1 MMDTNRIDDL
11 TPEEPNL
18 FYLVLSNACYIPA
31 TFCISAARFAAVPVD
46 GGTPEQAVRQEE
58 DTKRTATLQV
68 KETQLPGDGL
78 SFREI
83 PAAVRSIQSRT
94 QRSMQERRNTIA
106 ALPPTQEGAVH
117 WCHEAGDVR
126 GLPLEVKRVSSRQNR
141 AAIDAKYNLRQ
152 VLHRSVSHNIT
163 STREPPSSKV
173 TPLLNCDAFFGAP
186 GYLSA
191 AGQEHCAAATE
202 EKRRAL
208 LLRGGSGFTV
218 MTSPGAGR
226 LPANSTRCICIE
238 FLTDMPGTFEDTLIL
253 ELQAHPFGSSVFA
266 ESDVAA
272 HSSFRQT
279 LKLQVH
285 FPLHVSSVGNSL
297 LFAPCQ
303 PALNVT
309 AEPCPLLSVSSCIVS
324 SRLMD
329 RVSAKVSN
337 ASRLPVRKSAIQT
350 AIPLNSVAA
359 AAAGAAG
366 AAGAAAWRSDQQVLY
381 NADIQAQRAVAL
393 SGNCGGFSPKTT
405 RVDSGSILSS
415 PILPP
420 VGIFKVF
427 NRSSRDMSMNW
438 RVFDLDAW
446 DKQSREHARAPP
458 EATEPGVATR
468 AAEQTA
474 AAEAALGMELCP
486 ELQTQ
491 QGTEPATGVAA
502 PTTESCR
509 IPRGGPAQQKTNSEA
524 VSFDIATADYPGTT
538 LGGADGGS
546 VNSPPSGDQA
556 GWQFTASVEGDHARE
571 GKEAIGQQ
579 GGDAAADSGEQQGPL
594 VESHGRENE
603 RDTPVEEAE
612 RDTVDVAKDRG
623 GDTRLNRS
631 VTILVPPND
640 CAIANVLQNV
650 RASMQ
655 ASIWVDGIQHDG
667 AELGNAPPVVVSPEQ
682 CVVKAKSTQTFR
694 ITFDGVQGT
703 ADKRRFRLVGTGS
716 HVDRTGSH
724 ASVSDPAGL
733 LGPPAG
739 SCGGKSGS
747 SSSSCN
753 DRATWGSV
761 ERVPN
766 ACSIA
771 ASQATRQRRSAHDYQ
786 PANEVAN
793 LPAGLPEESDD
804 EEEDAWC
811 GNSAH
816 PVSALGGKLRKTVRE
831 KHR

>member
-1 MMDTNRIDDL
+1 
-11 TPEEPNL
+11 
-18 FYLVLSNACYIPA
+18 
-31 TFCISAARFAAVPVD
+31 
-46 GGTPEQAVRQEE
+46 
-58 DTKRTATLQV
+58 
-68 KETQLPGDGL
+68 
-78 SFREI
+78 
-83 PAAVRSIQSRT
+83 
-94 QRSMQERRNTIA
+94 
-106 ALPPTQEGAVH
+106 
-117 WCHEAGDVR
+117 
-126 GLPLEVKRVSSRQNR
+126 PLEVERVSSRQNR
-141 AAIDAKYNLRQ
+141 AAIDANYNLRQ
-152 VLHRSVSHNIT
+152 VLHRYVSHNIT

-208 LLRGGSGFTV
+208 LPRGGNGFTV
-218 MTSPGAGR
+218 MTSPAAGR
-226 LPANSTRCICIE
+226 LPAHSTRCICIE

-253 ELQAHPFGSSVFA
+253 ELQAHPFRSSFFA

-324 SRLMD
+324 SRLMA

-337 ASRLPVRKSAIQT
+337 ASRLSVRKSAIQT

-359 AAAGAAG
+359 AAAGAA
-366 AAGAAAWRSDQQVLY
+366 AWRSDQQVLY
-381 NADIQAQRAVAL
+381 NADRQAQRAVVL

-438 RVFDLDAW
+438 RVFELDAW

-474 AAEAALGMELCP
+474 AAEAAPGMELCP

-502 PTTESCR
+502 PTAESCR
-509 IPRGGPAQQKTNSEA
+509 IPRGGPAQQKSNSEA
-524 VSFDIATADYPGTT
+524 VSFDIATAAYPGAT
-538 LGGADGGS
+538 LGGADGGRA
-546 VNSPPSGDQA
+546 NSPPSGDQA
-556 GWQFTASVEGDHARE
+556 GWQFSASVEGDHARQ

-579 GGDAAADSGEQQGPL
+579 GGDAAADTGEQQGPL

-623 GDTRLNRS
+623 CDTRLNRS
-631 VTILVPPND
+631 VTTLVPPND
-640 CAIANVLQNV
+640 CAIENVLQNV

-655 ASIWVDGIQHDG
+655 ASIWVDGIQHNG
-667 AELGNAPPVVVSPEQ
+667 TELGKAPPVVVSPEQ
-682 CVVKAKSTQTFR
+682 CVVKAKSTRTFR

-739 SCGGKSGS
+739 SCG
-747 SSSSCN
+747 
-753 DRATWGSV
+753 R
-761 ERVPN
+761 
-766 ACSIA
+766 
-771 ASQATRQRRSAHDYQ
+771 
-786 PANEVAN
+786 
-793 LPAGLPEESDD
+793 
-804 EEEDAWC
+804 
-811 GNSAH
+811 
-816 PVSALGGKLRKTVRE
+816 
-831 KHR
+831 